1 MHGDA
6 LARLPGANP
15 ERLPRFIYPPSAG
28 SRSETFQ
35 GVAADPPVP
44 PVPFGGIVGMRGFGW
59 GWPHV
64 ALVVGLILAS
74 GGVVALWTASL
85 RRQVRRR
92 TEALNRD
99 RAELSAIIHSI
110 PDPLIEISAAG
121 EILAIHSAQRG
132 LFHLPE
138 NPGLRPHLE
147 DVLSPAA
154 ATTMLEALALADASV
169 DGRSPRRQ
177 IEMAKPGG
185 VDWFE
190 LSIARKDQE
199 SRDSPR
205 YLMLCR
211 DITERKGYEA
221 GILRL
226 NQLYATLSA
235 CNKVVARVRDASEM
249 LGQICRLAVTSGE
262 MRLAWIG
269 MIEPPSRRIRPVAW
283 FGEDSAYLDGLE
295 ISLDPEDPKGQ
306 GPFASALR
314 DNHPFWI
321 SDFMLDTSC
330 VPWHEQ
336 ARPYGWGAAAFLPL
350 HRDGVV
356 IGGLGIYANE
366 TDRFDVKSQQLLLD
380 LVGGIDVAL
389 DRLSLEATRE
399 ALEDAVKASE
409 EQFREITE
417 STHEVIWSLDPET
430 LRYLYLSPSVLRLR
444 GFSAEE
450 VMAAPFEQALR
461 VDVADHLKRQIS
473 QQLAEFNAGL
483 RNGDMVTVDEHEL
496 LAKDG
501 SMIWT
506 ESVTKMVRNKRTGR
520 VELHGVTRDITE
532 RRFAKEQ
539 IERLAFFDPLTGLA
553 NRTLLQ
559 DRVQNGLD
567 LAKRSQRSLALLFLN
582 LDNFKLVNDNLG
594 HDTGNRV
601 LLEVARRLKP
611 ILGDAD
617 TLSHTGGDEFV
628 VVLPDSDITATRC
641 LAERLRQAIAQPYGL
656 GGDPLFLT
664 ASVGIAHFPDDGT
677 TPEQLMRNATTALHQ
692 VKLAGRNDLQFFTPS
707 IQERSARSLRLTNA
721 LHQAIQ
727 RGELSLEYQPQLELS
742 SNMIFGAEA
751 LIRWTHADLGPVSPA
766 EFIPLA
772 ERCGLIVPISQWV
785 LCRALQDAHS
795 WTELGATPLTVSVNI
810 SALQFDHGNLAG
822 MVVEQLH
829 AEGFPPSRLEL
840 ELTESVTLADPEKA
854 LAQMEQ
860 LYAQGIRLAID
871 DFGTGYSSLSYL
883 KRIRAHRLKIDRSF
897 IRDLAVNEDDR
908 AIVSTIISLARSMG
922 MRTIAEGVET
932 SEQLS
937 LLRTLGC
944 DEIQG
949 YLLSGPLPQTAFES
963 FIKGQVPF
971 SLSGASSG
979 EQIA

>member
-1 MHGDA
+1 M
-6 LARLPGANP
+6 
-15 ERLPRFIYPPSAG
+15 S
-28 SRSETFQ
+28 Q
-35 GVAADPPVP
+35 
-44 PVPFGGIVGMRGFGW
+44 
-59 GWPHV
+59 
-64 ALVVGLILAS
+64 
-74 GGVVALWTASL
+74 
-85 RRQVRRR
+85 
-92 TEALNRD
+92 D
-99 RAELSAIIHSI
+99 RENLSAIIHSI

-138 NPGLRPHLE
+138 NPDVRPHLE

-154 ATTMLEALALADASV
+154 ATTMQEALALADASV

-177 IEMAKPGG
+177 IEMGKPGG
-185 VDWFE
+185 VAWFE
-190 LSIARKDQE
+190 FSIARKEQE
-199 SRDSPR
+199 NRDGHH

-262 MRLAWIG
+262 MRLAWVG
-269 MIEPPSRRIRPVAW
+269 LIEPLSRRISPVAW

-306 GPFASALR
+306 GPFAIALR
-314 DNHPFWI
+314 DNHPLWI
-321 SDFMLDTSC
+321 RDFMTDASC

-389 DRLSLEATRE
+389 DRLSLESTRV

-409 EQFREITE
+409 EKFREITE

-430 LRYLYLSPSVLRLR
+430 LRYLYVSPSVLRLQ
-444 GFSAEE
+444 GFTVEE
-450 VMAAPFEQALR
+450 VMARPFGESIGGDAAER
-461 VDVADHLKRQIS
+461 LKRQIS
-473 QQLAEFNAGL
+473 QELAQFSAGL
-483 RNGDMVTVDEHEL
+483 RSSDIVSIDETEL
-496 LAKDG
+496 LRKDG
-501 SMIWT
+501 STVWT

-532 RRFAKEQ
+532 RKFAKEE
-539 IERLAFFDPLTGLA
+539 IERLAYFDPLTGLA

-559 DRVQNGLD
+559 DRIRNGLD
-567 LAKRSQRSLALLFLN
+567 LARRSNLPLALLVLD
-582 LDNFKLVNDNLG
+582 LDNFKHVNDNLG
-594 HDTGNRV
+594 HAIGDRV
-601 LLEVARRLKP
+601 LLEMAKRLKAH
-611 ILGDAD
+611 LADGD
-617 TLSHTGGDEFV
+617 TLAHTSGDEFV
-628 VVLPDSDITATRC
+628 VVLPDSDTTAT
-641 LAERLRQAIAQPYGL
+641 LAMTERLRNSVAKAFSL
-656 GGDPLFLT
+656 GADPLFLT
-664 ASVGIAHFPDDGT
+664 ASVGIANFPEDGI
-677 TPEQLMRNATTALHQ
+677 TPELLMSNANMALHQ
-692 VKLAGRNDLQFFTPS
+692 AKLAGRNGLQFFTPS
-707 IQERSARSLRLTNA
+707 VQERSIRSLRLTNA

-727 RGELSLEYQPQLELS
+727 RGELSLEYQPQLELN
-742 SNMIFGAEA
+742 SNLIFGAEA
-751 LIRWTHADLGPVSPA
+751 LIRWTHPDLGPVSPS

-772 ERCGLIVPISQWV
+772 EMCGLILPISQWV
-785 LCRALQDAHS
+785 MAAALQDAS
-795 WTELGATPLTVSVNI
+795 AWRALGSTPLTVSVNI
-810 SALQFDHGNLAG
+810 SAVQFDHGDLVS
-822 MVVEQLH
+822 MVIDELH
-829 AEGFPPSRLEL
+829 AEGFPPDRLEL

-883 KRIRAHRLKIDRSF
+883 KRIRAHRLKIDQSF
-897 IRDLAVNEDDR
+897 IRDLVINEDDQ
-908 AIVSTIISLARSMG
+908 AIVSTIVGLARSMG

-932 SEQLS
+932 PEQLA
-937 LLRTLGC
+937 LLRKLGC

-949 YLLSGPLPQTAFES
+949 YLLSHPLPQEAFLE
-963 FIKGQVPF
+963 FIKTPVPF
-971 SLSGASSG
+971 TLLEVDSA
-979 EQIA
+979 EQIP

>member
-1 MHGDA
+1 MLPPIP
-6 LARLPGANP
+6 LAPLR
-15 ERLPRFIYPPSAG
+15 RFA
-28 SRSETFQ
+28 
-35 GVAADPPVP
+35 
-44 PVPFGGIVGMRGFGW
+44 GMRGVGW
-59 GWPHV
+59 AWPQV
-64 ALVVGLILAS
+64 ALVLGLILAS

-92 TEALNRD
+92 TEALTQD
-99 RAELSAIIHSI
+99 REELSAIIHSI

-138 NPGLRPHLE
+138 NRDVRPHLE

-177 IEMAKPGG
+177 IEMGKPGD
-185 VDWFE
+185 VNWFE
-190 LSIARKDQE
+190 LSIARKEQE
-199 SRDSPR
+199 SRDGPH

-262 MRLAWIG
+262 MRLAWVG

-283 FGEDSAYLDGLE
+283 FGDDSAYLDGLE

-321 SDFMLDTSC
+321 SDFMTDPSC

-336 ARPYGWGAAAFLPL
+336 ARPYGWRAAAFLPL

-380 LVGGIDVAL
+380 LVSGIDVAL
-389 DRLSLEATRE
+389 DRLSLESARQ
-399 ALEDAVKASE
+399 ALEDAVKVSE
-409 EQFREITE
+409 EKFREITE

-430 LRYLYLSPSVLRLR
+430 LRYLYVSPSVLRLR
-444 GFSAEE
+444 GFTVEE
-450 VMAAPFEQALR
+450 VMARPFGEAFAGDGAER
-461 VDVADHLKRQIS
+461 LKGQIS
-473 QQLAEFNAGL
+473 QDLAQFSAGS
-483 RNGDMVTVDEHEL
+483 RSSDIVSIDETEL
-496 LAKDG
+496 LCKDG
-501 SMIWT
+501 STVWT
-506 ESVTKMVRNKRTGR
+506 ESVTKMVRNNRTGR

-532 RRFAKEQ
+532 RKFAKEQ
-539 IERLAFFDPLTGLA
+539 IERLAYFDPLTGLA

-559 DRVQNGLD
+559 DRIRHGLD
-567 LAKRSQRSLALLFLN
+567 LARRSNLPLALLVLD
-582 LDNFKLVNDNLG
+582 LDNFKYVNDNLG
-594 HDTGNRV
+594 HAIGDRV
-601 LLEVARRLKP
+601 LLEMAKRLKAH
-611 ILGDAD
+611 LADGD
-617 TLSHTGGDEFV
+617 TLAHTSGDEFV
-628 VVLPDSDITATRC
+628 VVLPDSDTTAT
-641 LAERLRQAIAQPYGL
+641 LAMTERLRNSVAKAFSL
-656 GGDPLFLT
+656 GAEPLFLT
-664 ASVGIAHFPDDGT
+664 ASVGIANFPDDGI
-677 TPEQLMRNATTALHQ
+677 TPEQLMSNANMALHQ
-692 VKLAGRNDLQFFTPS
+692 AKLAGRNGLQFFTPS
-707 IQERSARSLRLTNA
+707 VQETSIRALRLTNA

-727 RGELSLEYQPQLELS
+727 RGEFSVEYQPQLELS
-742 SNMIFGAEA
+742 SNLIFGAEA
-751 LIRWTHADLGPVSPA
+751 LVRWTHPDLGPVAPS

-772 ERCGLIVPISQWV
+772 ELCGLILPISQWV
-785 LCRALQDAHS
+785 MCAALQDAS
-795 WTELGATPLTVSVNI
+795 AWTEMGSTPLTVSVNI
-810 SALQFDHGNLAG
+810 SAVQFDHGDLVS
-822 MVVEQLH
+822 MVVDQLQ
-829 AEGFPPSRLEL
+829 AEAFPPDRLEL

-854 LAQMEQ
+854 LALMEQ
-860 LYAQGIRLAID
+860 LYTHGIRLAID

-883 KRIRAHRLKIDRSF
+883 KKIHAHRLKIDQSF
-897 IRDLAVNEDDR
+897 IRDLVASEDDR
-908 AIVSTIISLARSMG
+908 AIVVTIINLARSMG

-932 SEQLS
+932 LEQLS
-937 LLRTLGC
+937 VLRALGC
-944 DEIQG
+944 DEVQG
-949 YLLSGPLPQTAFES
+949 YLLSRPLPQAAFLE
-963 FIKGQVPF
+963 FLKTPVPF
-971 SLSGASSG
+971 TLLEADSA
-979 EQIA
+979 EQIP